1 MSHAT
6 EENARNRYL
15 TASRRLALA
24 AGKVCDELAG
34 DRVVDAL
41 RAALS
46 EYEDAYDAWVHR

>member
-1 MSHAT
+1 M
-6 EENARNRYL
+6 NRYL

-34 DRVVDAL
+34 DKKVDGL

-46 EYEDAYDAWVHR
+46 EFEDAYDAWVHR